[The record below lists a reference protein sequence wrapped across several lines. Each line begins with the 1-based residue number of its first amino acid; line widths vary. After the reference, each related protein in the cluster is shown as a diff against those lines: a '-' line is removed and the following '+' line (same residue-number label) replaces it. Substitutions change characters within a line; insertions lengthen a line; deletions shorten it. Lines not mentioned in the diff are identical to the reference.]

1 MSTPKQKLIVTIS
14 NDFLKSFSGIPK
26 KEQAKVREFFEKF
39 RVNPASPAIHYEKI
53 QKAKDENI
61 RSVRIDQDYR
71 GIILK
76 PASGNVYILLWVDQH
91 DKAYAWAE
99 NRIFSINVETGGLQI
114 VNVEEQILPEKAP
127 QIKDS
132 GERLFDPYKD
142 ADLLRLGVPEILL
155 PLVRQMK
162 TKDDLDAIES
172 QLPQEAYEALFFLA
186 EGFP

>member
-1 MSTPKQKLIVTIS
+1 MSTPKQKLIVAIY
-14 NDFLKSFSGIPK
+14 NDFVKSFSGIPK

-76 PASGNVYILLWVDQH
+76 PASGNVYMLLWVDHH

-99 NRIFSINVETGGLQI
+99 NRIFSINAETGGLPV
-114 VNVEEQILPEKAP
+114 VNVEEQPPTVEPEEA
-127 QIKDS
+127 KDS
-132 GERLFDPYKD
+132 SGHP
-142 ADLLRLGVPEILL
+142 
-155 PLVRQMK
+155 
-162 TKDDLDAIES
+162 
-172 QLPQEAYEALFFLA
+172 
-186 EGFP
+186 